1 MALKP
6 LKHYRLKLNSVDK
19 IEELLQEL
27 YNEVCQNI
35 EAIQKEMNKLSNSIE
50 LNNEIVDSKA
60 KYAKAMN
67 DFIANKDKAI
77 GRKLEIAKLETQLD
91 KFIVESNNNVERF
104 KSAMPVLDGQLN
116 RISGQIDRI
125 IDALIETTTTSL
137 DKKDL
142 KRYSLLLEMLTS
154 VKDSFNSI
162 LTKILTL

>member
-1 MALKP
+1 MENYDVLVP
-6 LKHYRLKLNSVDK
+6 SGESTNSVGLSPAEIQSETQQVLRAFESYDK
-19 IEELLQEL
+19 EIQLIGTTITATLSAV
-27 YNEVCQNI
+27 NNAITSVTNTIQNG
-35 EAIQKEMNKLSNSIE
+35 QM
-50 LNNEIVDSKA
+50 V
-60 KYAKAMN
+60 
-67 DFIANKDKAI
+67 
-77 GRKLEIAKLETQLD
+77 KLEIAKLETQLD